1 MPSFDPRAEQA
12 AALESHSHQQPPNC
26 VTDTPR
32 NDREELAAMLL
43 ELQTNQ
49 GILDRLTRW
58 YGLFV
63 FTGGDVPTAQWNL
76 AALTSHLEHPPAT
89 DCLVASE
96 IQHYRRLIQA
106 LGGLAQPGVGP
117 RTLRCRYEMGHRFR
131 AVASEIRL
139 LTETLESSVM
149 IALEELQSRSE

>member
-117 RTLRCRYEMGHRFR
+117 RTLRCRY
-131 AVASEIRL
+131 
-139 LTETLESSVM
+139 
-149 IALEELQSRSE
+149 